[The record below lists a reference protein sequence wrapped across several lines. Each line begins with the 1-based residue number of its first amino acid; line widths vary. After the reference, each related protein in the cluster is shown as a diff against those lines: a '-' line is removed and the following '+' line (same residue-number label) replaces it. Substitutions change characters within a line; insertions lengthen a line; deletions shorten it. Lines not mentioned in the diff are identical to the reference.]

1 MADKNVCPT
10 KLKLGDAMERI
21 RKIAVVCALTVLW
34 WANPSHGALSPHKAL
49 DMVLPS
55 VKLENVTIKDAMDYL
70 RDVTGANIHVSWG
83 ALETA
88 GIGKDTQV
96 NIRLNS
102 VSVRKVLDLLL
113 KDAGAGTALAYY
125 VDSGVLEVTTR
136 EIADKDLIVKLYPV
150 EDLLLDT
157 PDFQGPQINLSSSS
171 SSSIPTLGQSG
182 SSGGS
187 SSGQSLFG
195 SGGGGSNGQNSQQ
208 MTTKAERVTALI
220 TAITTTIQPEVW
232 QANGGAATISF
243 WDGQLIV
250 SAPRSVHEQLGGSE
264 D

>member
-1 MADKNVCPT
+1 MD
-10 KLKLGDAMERI
+10 RI
-21 RKIAVVCALTVLW
+21 KRVAVVCALTVLW
-34 WANPSHGALSPHKAL
+34 WANPSRGAVSAHKAL
-49 DMVLPS
+49 NMVLPA
-55 VKLENVTIKDAMDYL
+55 VKLENVSLKDATDFL

-88 GIGKDTQV
+88 GIAKDTQI

-102 VSVRKVLDLLL
+102 VSVRKVLDLML

-125 VDSGVLEVTTR
+125 VDNGVLEVTTR

-171 SSSIPTLGQSG
+171 NTTIPTPGQTG
-182 SSGGS
+182 GGGS

-195 SGGGGSNGQNSQQ
+195 GSGGGSNGSGNSQQ
-208 MTTKAERVTALI
+208 QQTTKAERVQALI

-243 WDGQLIV
+243 WNGQLIV
-250 SAPRSVHEQLGGSE
+250 SAPRSVHEQLGGE
-264 D
+264 TE